1 MLISLSMEYCYFSR
15 FLAKLWASQQT
26 SSNFLTSP
34 PTQNFI
40 WSLSLISNIKR
51 RPKKYYGKWLSVLEF
66 SILRSTYFYEF
77 SSFLWTCGKD
87 LIHRIYSQHK
97 LFLIAYCL
105 LQKLNLGLKN
115 NFDKVFPLWY
125 SLSRVILFVCPTSIW
140 NDLRPTSNATYST
153 HLWHFSPA
161 SCVPSSL
168 DLTQGIQ

>member
-1 MLISLSMEYCYFSR
+1 MEYCYFFPVSR
-15 FLAKLWASQQT
+15 KTMSQPT
-26 SSNFLTSP
+26 DLTNFLTSP

-40 WSLSLISNIKR
+40 WGLSLISNIKR
-51 RPKKYYGKWLSVLEF
+51 RPKKYYGNWLSVLEF

-77 SSFLWTCGKD
+77 SLFLWTCGKD

-115 NFDKVFPLWY
+115 NFDNGFPLWY

-161 SCVPSSL
+161 SWVPSSL